1 MEKIYWHKPFSRHYN
16 KPVDHFLFLLAV
28 YLTGRVWLP
37 FPCYD
42 RKFDI
47 ETDVFA
53 YIAVCG

>member
-53 YIAVCG
+53 